1 MSSFYQPDLSRCK
14 KLRSLSCL
22 IQKSRAFIL
31 PTFKLIAFVR
41 FRLDSNFNDL
51 QWSSM
56 IFNDLQWPSRIFN
69 DLQWSSMIFNDLQW
83 SSRPSM
89 TFNDLQWSS
98 MIVNDFQW
106 SALISPEIWW
116 HLIKLEIFIR
126 FHSMFWCCL
135 ARVFKMFFLLIDI
148 LRTYKFQGH
157 FMILHQLSQ
166 LCWFPK
172 VLCDR
177 KFTSP
182 LFRMFCLI
190 DYTGLTLTSFPPGP
204 KKKHCKDLKRSK
216 CGFPVQLHG
225 LDTTVECSA
234 ARWRGS
240 KN

>member
-1 MSSFYQPDLSRCK
+1 M
-14 KLRSLSCL
+14 
-22 IQKSRAFIL
+22 I
-31 PTFKLIAFVR
+31 
-41 FRLDSNFNDL
+41 FNDL

-56 IFNDLQWPSRIFN
+56 IFN

-190 DYTGLTLTSFPPGP
+190 DYTGLTLTSFHPQ
-204 KKKHCKDLKRSK
+204 DLGKNTAKIWKGQNVAFRFNFTDWTQLWSAVLQGEGDRRIRCARTSSLRLRSK
-216 CGFPVQLHG
+216 LF
-225 LDTTVECSA
+225 EIS
-234 ARWRGS
+234 
-240 KN
+240 